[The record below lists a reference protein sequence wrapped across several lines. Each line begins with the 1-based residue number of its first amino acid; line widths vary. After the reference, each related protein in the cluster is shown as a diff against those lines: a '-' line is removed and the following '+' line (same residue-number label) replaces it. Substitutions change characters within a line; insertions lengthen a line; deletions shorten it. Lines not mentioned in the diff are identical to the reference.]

1 MERDRAR
8 VRTMPWTAD
17 EVDPTSGG
25 ELRAAAA
32 ALPGLS
38 HFITCMAE
46 VCRARLVEPTR
57 LDA

>member
-8 VRTMPWTAD
+8 VRTMPWTADEHAD

-32 ALPGLS
+32 ALS
-38 HFITCMAE
+38 HFICMAE